1 MVMTLKKIRLDMI
14 DEVFQNVPNTE
25 ELSGSGTKG
34 NVGAGKV
41 VDGSLGEHSVVL
53 QLRLAQRGAVTRD
66 QDKLSWRTRGDL

>member
-1 MVMTLKKIRLDMI
+1 MDGMSLD
-14 DEVFQNVPNTE
+14 VPNTE

-53 QLRLAQRGAVTRD
+53 QLRLAQRGAVTSD
-66 QDKLSWRTRGDL
+66 QDKLG

>member
-1 MVMTLKKIRLDMI
+1 MEEVMGGVSRYI
-14 DEVFQNVPNTE
+14 PNTE

-66 QDKLSWRTRGDL
+66 QDKLSWRTRGNL

>member
-1 MVMTLKKIRLDMI
+1 MDGVSRDI
-14 DEVFQNVPNTE
+14 PNTE

-41 VDGSLGEHSVVL
+41 VDGGLGEHSVVL

-66 QDKLSWRTRGDL
+66 QDKLSWRTRSDL